1 MHVISTVTAVAAS
14 LSLCAC
20 GAWQGVSDTSSSA
33 YQAVFHKQVKVLNVD
48 LNARASLNPD
58 EANRPVSVAVRVYQ
72 LKDRKSFDGASY
84 DDLLKNERAV
94 LSADLQDSAGVVVN
108 PGSAASLSQPM
119 RPDTEYIAIV
129 GFFRNPKNDRDWR
142 RVVARKSLSASD
154 PLRFELVGQ
163 ELVATNEVPREQPS
177 R

>member
-1 MHVISTVTAVAAS
+1 M
-14 LSLCAC
+14 
-20 GAWQGVSDTSSSA
+20 
-33 YQAVFHKQVKVLNVD
+33 
-48 LNARASLNPD
+48 
-58 EANRPVSVAVRVYQ
+58 SVAVRVYQ

-94 LSADLQDSAGVVVN
+94 LSADLQDTAGVVVN

-142 RVVARKSLSASD
+142 RVVTRKSLSASSS
-154 PLRFELVGQ
+154 LRFDLIGQ
-163 ELVATNEVPREQPS
+163 ELVAANETPREQPA